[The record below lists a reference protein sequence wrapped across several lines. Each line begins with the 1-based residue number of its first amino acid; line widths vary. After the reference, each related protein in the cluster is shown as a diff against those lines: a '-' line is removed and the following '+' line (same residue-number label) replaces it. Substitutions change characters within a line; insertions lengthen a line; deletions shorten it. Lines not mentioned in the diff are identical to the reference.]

1 MLCPALSLYFV
12 TMLKCAPHPR
22 TNNKPTHSSCA
33 TSQLLAL
40 YSFCLEL
47 LISSSLVAMEFDYN
61 FRPIFSMDSLG
72 CDNIAMLAVQDS
84 FVLICALLLYQMTP
98 KESFRQ
104 LSHKFHGKGP
114 GKMKQEKRMK
124 QYQEELKLKQM
135 KNADTPSLS
144 VERMR
149 EAQAQLKTP
158 YLVLSGHVKPGYA
171 WFSFE
176 QVFCLV
182 FWYLLIQFITVFWFS
197 LMFTAKRV
205 IQ

>member
-1 MLCPALSLYFV
+1 MLNLY
-12 TMLKCAPHPR
+12 LLP
-22 TNNKPTHSSCA
+22 
-33 TSQLLAL
+33 SQWG
-40 YSFCLEL
+40 
-47 LISSSLVAMEFDYN
+47 LITVSSLSFPWAGAE
-61 FRPIFSMDSLG
+61 
-72 CDNIAMLAVQDS
+72 CDNIPMFTTKEIS
-84 FVLICALLLYQMTP
+84 ILICAFLLHQMTP

-171 WFSFE
+171 W
-176 QVFCLV
+176 LRLNM
-182 FWYLLIQFITVFWFS
+182 YFS
-197 LMFTAKRV
+197 LCFGFYPFSL
-205 IQ
+205 